1 MAKIVLFRDQQI
13 GDKKNLGEIIYPIT
27 TSDAV
32 IIPTTTVYTVEYFYI
47 KLADGTVTSVTASTD
62 DDGNTVYTDTDGN
75 EYDEGDFSYC
85 DEDGNDVDEP
95 VRDEENSESTTTG
108 GGSMTEVFTNEDSAL
123 NTTLR
128 DNVIEYLIGLLGDG
142 EDDDFSSALDQ
153 YLQEIGVVTGD
164 NIFTTYVTT
173 DNPTFNSVLASWVLG
188 HWECLD
194 KWYIESLGYTYGNS
208 GYSDIATALTAY
220 IKANQ
225 TDYWTLS
232 DSTLA
237 PSETYAVSLPSTLD
251 VTGVTTLSG
260 TYLNFYSWRPSS
272 ETAMTKTQQFY
283 IGASKNTSSSFYPEL
298 QIGLNESTGYSKV
311 FIGRTSS
318 SGTSYLYIGTTTSS
332 GGTGTHEIQ
341 IGGYKASGSSAA
353 GGVASSSTQN
363 LYIKCPTTF
372 SSDVIFESSAAYSS
386 SDKRLKQDIEG
397 ISASKKEALSNIE
410 FKEYAFKSSPDKKH
424 FGVIAQDLQ
433 EAGLTELLNED
444 SEGMLSVDYNSLFA
458 LKLAEL
464 DEAIKAVKKSKKIL
478 CRR

>member
-1 MAKIVLFRDQQI
+1 MAKVVLFRDQQI

-27 TSDAV
+27 TTDAV
-32 IIPTTTVYTVEYFYI
+32 FYPTTTVYTVEYFYV

-108 GGSMTEVFTNEDSAL
+108 GSSMTEESTNENSST
-123 NTTLR
+123 NITLR
-128 DNVIEYLIGLLGDG
+128 NNVIKYLLGLLSDG
-142 EDDDFSSALDQ
+142 EDDDFSSALS
-153 YLQEIGVVTGD
+153 T
-164 NIFTTYVTT
+164 
-173 DNPTFNSVLASWVLG
+173 
-188 HWECLD
+188 
-194 KWYIESLGYTYGNS
+194 
-208 GYSDIATALTAY
+208 Y

-225 TDYWTLS
+225 TNYWTLS

-332 GGTGTHEIQ
+332 GGTGTHVIQ

-353 GGVASSSTQN
+353 GGVASSSTQS
-363 LYIKCPTTF
+363 LSIMCPTTINNTITF
-372 SSDVIFESSAAYSS
+372 NGAVTFNSTASYSS

-444 SEGMLSVDYNSLFA
+444 SEGMLAVDYNSLFA